1 MEVYGWGWLLWKLLF
16 DTNVYTYIIDMLVD
30 IKKDINHGH
39 SFNSSQEN
47 PVDEHQLPAEL
58 ESDHKP
64 KRSVPSLEPIIA
76 LVVIACN
83 RPNYIRQTLDTLLK

>member
-1 MEVYGWGWLLWKLLF
+1 MGRGWLLWKLLF
-16 DTNVYTYIIDMLVD
+16 DDANIPIDMLVD
-30 IKKDINHGH
+30 IKKDINHDY
-39 SFNSSQEN
+39 SFNSSQEK
-47 PVDEHQLPAEL
+47 PVDQHQLPAEQ